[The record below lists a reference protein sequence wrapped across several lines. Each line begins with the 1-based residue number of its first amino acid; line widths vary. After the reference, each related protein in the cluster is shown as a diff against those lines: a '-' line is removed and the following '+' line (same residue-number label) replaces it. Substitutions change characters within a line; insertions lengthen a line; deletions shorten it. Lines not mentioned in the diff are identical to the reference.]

1 MGFKFKR
8 FDLTVGSED
17 FPAGNTNANILTRC
31 KSIVRE
37 FALKLISMGIGWT
50 LDSSRNESVTDYAEV
65 PDNST
70 GKWPGL
76 FLLNTTSGCK
86 LFVCYIG
93 GQNSYINNFS
103 GSDILQWSSSSKNI
117 AGLCISMIPSGS
129 SNSFG
134 LEFDASFLPGDATRI
149 YGTASNGGYTIGYGA
164 YSYGGN
170 ICSCGIY
177 ATEYVVSVVFA
188 ISSNGNPPPLKTP
201 NYAVGRI
208 LSTISH
214 EEDDEINSK
223 YGVFCMRSPAAS
235 TGETYFDQGNLI
247 NDSITVFGTG
257 INFVGNNGSSFF
269 ACGSICQANGTW
281 IPGYEASPNRCVK
294 VYASSMGDLS
304 NKIFNS
310 SGTGKSRW
318 IPLEMASYSD
328 DLSTYGIVPGDG
340 VKGYLD
346 TDLFRIAIS
355 TYGQQ
360 FDNGNFIAATD
371 SYNLLMGWD
380 PDNTDSIA

>member
-17 FPAGNTNANILTRC
+17 FPAGVTDANILTKC
-31 KSIVRE
+31 QTIVRE
-37 FALKLISMGIGWT
+37 FALKLISMGIGWE

-76 FLLNTTSGCK
+76 FLVNTTSGCK
-86 LFVCYIG
+86 LFVCNIG
-93 GQNSYINNFS
+93 KSGRSIKNFS
-103 GSDILQWSSSSKNI
+103 GSDILVSQNNTQIVS
-117 AGLCISMIPSGS
+117 GLCMSMIPGGS

-134 LEFDASFLPGDATRI
+134 LDFDASFLPSDATRI
-149 YGTASNGGYTIGYGA
+149 YGTAKSGEFGISYSNE
-164 YSYGGN
+164 GGN

-177 ATEYVVSVVFA
+177 ATEYVISVVLA

-208 LSTISH
+208 LSTLSH
-214 EEDDEINSK
+214 EEDDEIHSK
-223 YGVFCMRSPAAS
+223 YGVFCMRILS
-235 TGETYFDQGNLI
+235 TTSGVPYSDQGNPI
-247 NDSITVFGTG
+247 YDVISAFGTG
-257 INFVGNNGSSFF
+257 ISFIGNNSSSFY

-281 IPGYEASPNRCVK
+281 LLGYGSSPNRCVK
-294 VYASSMGDLS
+294 IYPVSVLDLS

-310 SGTGKSRW
+310 NGTGKSRW
-318 IPLEMASYSD
+318 IPLEIVSYSD
-328 DLSTYGIVPGDG
+328 DLSVYGIVPGDG

-346 TDLFRIAIS
+346 TDLFRCAIS

-360 FDNGNFIAATD
+360 FDNGNFIAVTD

-380 PDNTDSIA
+380 PANTDSIA

>member
-17 FPAGNTNANILTRC
+17 FPVGTTDANILTKC
-31 KSIVRE
+31 QTIVRN
-37 FALKLISMGIGWT
+37 FAQKLISMGIGWA

-76 FLLNTTSGCK
+76 FLVNTTSGCK

-93 GQNSYINNFS
+93 KSGRSIKNFS
-103 GSDILQWSSSSKNI
+103 GSDILVSQNNVQIVS
-117 AGLCISMIPSGS
+117 GLCMSMIPGGS
-129 SNSFG
+129 SNTFG
-134 LEFDASFLPGDATRI
+134 LDFDASFLPSDATRI
-149 YGTASNGGYTIGYGA
+149 YGTSKSGEFGISNITEGGD
-164 YSYGGN
+164 

-188 ISSNGNPPPLKTP
+188 ISSNGNPPPLKAP

-208 LSTISH
+208 LSTLSH
-214 EEDDEINSK
+214 EEDDEIHSK
-223 YGVFCMRSPAAS
+223 YGVYCMRQPATTS
-235 TGETYFDQGNLI
+235 GVPYSDQGSPNSGDI
-247 NDSITVFGTG
+247 GAFGTG
-257 INFVGNNGSSFF
+257 IYFVGNNNSSFY

-281 IPGYEASPNRCVK
+281 LLGYGSSPNRCVK
-294 VYASSMGDLS
+294 VYPASALDLS

-310 SGTGKSRW
+310 NGTGKSRW
-318 IPLEMASYSD
+318 VPFEMASYSD

-346 TDLFRIAIS
+346 TDLFRCAIS

-360 FDNGNFIAATD
+360 FDNGNFIAVTD

-380 PDNTDSIA
+380 STNTDSIA

>member
-8 FDLTVGSED
+8 FNLTVGSEE
-17 FPAGNTNANILTRC
+17 FPTGSNNEQILIRC

-50 LDSSRNESVTDYAEV
+50 LDQSRNASVTDYAEV

-76 FLLNTTSGCK
+76 FLVNTTSGCK

-93 GQNSYINNFS
+93 GQNRYLNNFS
-103 GSDILQWSSSSKNI
+103 GSDIIQFSNNSKNV
-117 AGLCISMIPSGS
+117 AGLCMSMIPSGS
-129 SNSFG
+129 SNNFG

-149 YGTASNGGYTIGYGA
+149 YGTASNGGYTICYGA
-164 YSYGGN
+164 YNSGGS

-188 ISSNGNPPPLKTP
+188 ISSNGNPPPLKLP

-208 LSTISH
+208 LSTLSH
-214 EEDDEINSK
+214 EEDDKNHSK
-223 YGVFCMRSPAAS
+223 YGVFCMRDRSVS
-235 TGETYFDQGNLI
+235 TGESNYDQGGSI
-247 NDSITVFGTG
+247 VDTITVFGTAIYFAG
-257 INFVGNNGSSFF
+257 SNGTSFF

-281 IPGYEASPNRCVK
+281 ILGCESSPDRCVK
-294 VYASSMGDLS
+294 VYASSIGDLS
-304 NKIFNS
+304 NNIFNS

-318 IPLEMASYSD
+318 VPLEIASYSD
-328 DLSTYGIVPGDG
+328 DISTYGIVPGDG

-360 FDNGNFIAATD
+360 FDNGNFIAVTD

-380 PDNTDSIA
+380 STNTDSIA